1 MATYRLQPARTGKY
15 FALLC
20 VTFALAIAAPLVALS
35 VFSTNPKH
43 TEPLVITTSETQWEQ
58 PIDGVECEWD
68 PAGLLLDSY
77 ICGNTNVQVS
87 WVKDVKDS
95 DHSLRRAVRA
105 HSLTALPREPITH
118 IENDAVMVLPSL
130 NMVAINIR
138 NQNPAHAREEFQI
151 LLQGQPQQLLP
162 LAEKVWGS
170 FSDAPLP
177 VGMEEDFTPQPQVEI
192 PLLNAQAPKEVAKEN
207 IA

>member
-20 VTFALAIAAPLVALS
+20 AIVALAIAAPMVALS
-35 VFSTNPKH
+35 AFSTQPKH
-43 TEPLVITTSETQWEQ
+43 TEPLVITTSETKWEQ
-58 PIDGVECEWD
+58 PIDGVDCEWD

-87 WVKDVKDS
+87 WVKDVEDS

-105 HSLTALPREPITH
+105 YNLTALPTEPITH
-118 IENDAVMVLPSL
+118 IENNAVMVLPSV
-130 NMVAINIR
+130 NTIAINLR
-138 NQNPAHAREEFQI
+138 SQDPEHAGEEFQV
-151 LLQGQPQQLLP
+151 LLQGQPQQMLP

-170 FSDAPLP
+170 FSDEPLP
-177 VGMEEDFTPQPQVEI
+177 VRMEEDV
-192 PLLNAQAPKEVAKEN
+192 LLEK